1 MDKRF
6 IAECGQEPVPD
17 RGGLDQRVYSQ
28 SAGDWKSN
36 DHPRRVDTDEQPE
49 GRRRNAASHLDA
61 NEKMLEEHHQAEGQK
76 NDRESYSEKT
86 APEGYDY
93 TRSFAD
99 QIDDWVAGKIPTN
112 DTLVLGPTP
121 EVFQKIGLSALPM
134 TIDQKHID
142 YAVNSTKNEDH
153 NLELEMLKK
162 LPEMM
167 ENPVAIIES
176 DSKPT
181 DSAVVIL
188 RGKVSGKQHIA
199 AVHISGNGKIN
210 GLRIDT
216 NHLASTYGRKNAISK
231 LLTDAIKKENA
242 NQVGIFYWQKVAA
255 RTLFVESGEQFPGG
269 AMQDGHIHSIYDA
282 NSPVKMMYE
291 DYKEQK
297 DTWQFKRWF
306 GKSKM
311 VDSDRN
317 PKILYR
323 NAQTNGEEGL
333 RLTERKKGTDLQ
345 ALYVRMEKPLSLNAQ
360 GKDTKA
366 LPTTDAMQKD
376 GFKESASIQEIALWA
391 AANGYDGLALDGVAA

>member
-1 MDKRF
+1 MTTRLAAFPSMSSVYVSGLVLSPQTRRWLPSSHKRF

-269 AMQDGHIHSIYDA
+269 AMQDGFIYA
-282 NSPVKMMYE
+282 PITVVRLAVMSNNERECCYPYTITRFRMHPPTIVSTISAFSRLGRQSRYE
-291 DYKEQK
+291 VGVLFVWD
-297 DTWQFKRWF
+297 
-306 GKSKM
+306 
-311 VDSDRN
+311 
-317 PKILYR
+317 
-323 NAQTNGEEGL
+323 
-333 RLTERKKGTDLQ
+333 
-345 ALYVRMEKPLSLNAQ
+345 
-360 GKDTKA
+360 
-366 LPTTDAMQKD
+366 
-376 GFKESASIQEIALWA
+376 ESVEL
-391 AANGYDGLALDGVAA
+391 